1 MWLGSNVKHYIFF
14 FSQIW
19 LGIYVFGSAITC
31 WLAWTFLTC
40 DLLKTKVLLVL
51 MELLTTL
58 RPWFFFHRKNLYN
71 RSRPEVLCWRGK
83 GPMVKDNK
91 DFSELNSGTM
101 ELWMSLGRE
110 LWSCAESLKCCW
122 GMLEAMIWTY
132 GPCTHRKHVLMSS
145 PSI

>member
-1 MWLGSNVKHYIFF
+1 MVQRETLYFFLFSNLARYLCFWLCYHLLTGLDISHMWLAQNKSSTGTDGAPYHPQALI
-14 FSQIW
+14 
-19 LGIYVFGSAITC
+19 
-31 WLAWTFLTC
+31 
-40 DLLKTKVLLVL
+40 
-51 MELLTTL
+51 
-58 RPWFFFHRKNLYN
+58 FFHRKNLYN